1 MSTTTA
7 RVRVTG
13 FQRFGNKMLEV
24 FHGVGLPVGPMRL
37 LKVKGRKSGREY
49 TNPVAP
55 VKVDGA
61 LYILQAFPGS
71 DWVKNVR
78 AAGEGVLLRGRKA
91 QRVQLVEVPPHERG
105 PIVRQFPTQ
114 VPMGAGIFVK
124 NGVVP
129 DKRPESF
136 ERAARDIPVFR
147 VVPL

>member
-13 FQRFGNKMLEV
+13 FQRFGNRMMEV
-24 FHGVGLPVGPMRL
+24 LHGIGLPVGPMQL
-37 LKVKGRKSGREY
+37 LRVKGRNSGREY

-55 VKVDGA
+55 VKVGGA
-61 LYILQAFPGS
+61 TYILQAFPGS

-78 AAGEGVLLRGRKA
+78 AAGEGVLVRGRRA
-91 QRVQLVEVPPHERG
+91 RRVGLVEVPPHERG
-105 PIVRQFPTQ
+105 PIARQFPAQ

-136 ERAARDIPVFR
+136 ELAAPDIPVFR